1 MKNRAKTISLL
12 LAVCMMI
19 TMLPA
24 VAFAAGMEQVK
35 VTDIKYHESGWLA
48 EVSISYIVGG
58 NSVAAPTKFGIQKKE
73 FTSGDFT
80 DFGNYARSHTTYG
93 NWDSLPEEGPADTE
107 FVAWDKTG
115 VFTRPAAS
123 STLRTCTIKFDDSNI
138 EPNKTYYVY
147 AWTYYSSASYG
158 KVYPDAFICSFSVN
172 NEGKLVQS
180 YPVSFDANNGTG
192 SMNGQG
198 FVPGEEQNLIANT
211 FTRDG
216 YTFTGWNTKA
226 DGTGVS
232 YGDGAAFKLDANA
245 TSGVTL
251 YAQWGDGGNDDNTGG
266 GNDNTGGGN
275 DEGTTPGTTDPV
287 PAPARSS
294 IDLWYNG
301 GNSFGSSK
309 SAVPTAVEI
318 DGVAVGF
325 TGNGWEFSVGCMPAD
340 AKWVTVRW
348 NSTSVTTNFTPD
360 AAASCIEIDI
370 PKTGDMP
377 ILAAIAEF
385 LGF

>member
-24 VAFAAGMEQVK
+24 VAMAKGMENVRRNSVQ
-35 VTDIKYHESGWLA
+35 YYSNGWLQQVNITFDVSNSGQA
-48 EVSISYIVGG
+48 ET
-58 NSVAAPTKFGIQKKE
+58 NFGIHKNHEFKE
-73 FTSGDFT
+73 ST
-80 DFGNYARSHTTYG
+80 DTDPTYG
-93 NWDSLPEEGPADTE
+93 DYTNLGDYADNNNYTDWTPAGPPNCGFIGWDSDT
-107 FVAWDKTG
+107 AQYM
-115 VFTRPAAS
+115 RPSDSQDNTLTINFAENPTFSNTEAA
-123 STLRTCTIKFDDSNI
+123 
-138 EPNKTYYVY
+138 TYYVY
-147 AWTYYSSASYG
+147 AWTKYSG
-158 KVYPDAFICSFSVN
+158 EIYPDVMVCSFSVSN
-172 NEGKLVQS
+172 GEVIWS
-180 YPVSFDANNGTG
+180 YPVSFDSNGGGGT
-192 SMNGQG
+192 MNSQRL
-198 FVPGEEQNLIANT
+198 VPGEAQNLIANT

-216 YTFTGWNTKA
+216 YTFTGWNTEA

-251 YAQWGDGGNDDNTGG
+251 YAQWGTGGNTGNNNTGS
-266 GNDNTGGGN
+266 
-275 DEGTTPGTTDPV
+275 TPGTT
-287 PAPARSS
+287 APARSS

-325 TGNGWEFSVGCMPAD
+325 TGNGREFSVGCVPAD

-377 ILAAIAEF
+377 IRAAIAEF